1 MPQFRPFNIDGTPIE
16 QQWMSWD
23 EIVREPYD
31 KNFVDAYTRTRVIL
45 MNGIEN
51 NAVLTSHA
59 MDRMIANNEIKAQL
73 AMIRRA
79 DSQHQE
85 LINWLNPANQS
96 IIETTIG
103 YEQVAVDLTANLAKN
118 EQDPYFRQV
127 LNFALLED
135 FDHLFRYGCLMELLE
150 NKNPNIITQGKTDIK
165 PGRPTVIEHRHPLE
179 SMRMHF
185 DKDMASAKTKMNYF
199 TIVSGEQQ
207 TMLYYRSHGFMFQ
220 DGLARRLYAEI
231 AEIEE
236 QHVTQYELAG
246 DPRMTLLE
254 HTALVQMNEAYNY
267 YSAMQTETDPRIRK
281 IWEELLHDEM
291 EHVYLAND
299 LLHKYEGR
307 DLRDILKADNIAP
320 LIVFEPNKDYINA
333 VLKEQVDLQP
343 FNMRFVRMRDL
354 PDYWKSFEYQRKVNA
369 GGVPSEIVTQA
380 LGKGLAQKAM
390 EAPAVRA
397 RIEMAKAPRG
407 GPGWAQAA

>member
-1 MPQFRPFNIDGTPIE
+1 
-16 QQWMSWD
+16 
-23 EIVREPYD
+23 
-31 KNFVDAYTRTRVIL
+31 
-45 MNGIEN
+45 
-51 NAVLTSHA
+51 
-59 MDRMIANNEIKAQL
+59 
-73 AMIRRA
+73 
-79 DSQHQE
+79 
-85 LINWLNPANQS
+85 
-96 IIETTIG
+96 
-103 YEQVAVDLTANLAKN
+103 
-118 EQDPYFRQV
+118 
-127 LNFALLED
+127 
-135 FDHLFRYGCLMELLE
+135 
-150 NKNPNIITQGKTDIK
+150 
-165 PGRPTVIEHRHPLE
+165 
-179 SMRMHF
+179 MHF

-291 EHVYLAND
+291 EHVYLVND

-307 DLRDILKADNIAP
+307 DIRNILKADNIAP

-369 GGVPSEIVTQA
+369 GGAPSEIVTQA

-397 RIEMAKAPRG
+397 RTEMAKAPGG